1 MFDVVLFEPEIPAN
15 TGNVARLT
23 ANIGARLHLIRPLG
37 FSITH
42 KAVRR
47 AGMDYLDLNELNVH
61 DDWVACAQVFT
72 GRRIYCLTTKGV
84 CRHDEPRFQQDD
96 VFVFGPETRG
106 LPESLLSL
114 VRPQCRLRIPMVPGS
129 RSLNL
134 SNAVAIT
141 CFEAWRQLGFPGM
154 R

>member
-1 MFDVVLFEPEIPAN
+1 VFDVVLFEPEIPAN

-23 ANIGARLHLIRPLG
+23 ANMGARLHLIRPLG
-37 FSITH
+37 FSLTD

-47 AGMDYLDLNELNVH
+47 AGMDYLNLSEVKLH
-61 DDWVACAQVFT
+61 DDWVACAQAFT
-72 GRRIYCLTTKGV
+72 GRRIFCLTTKGV
-84 CRHDEPRFQQDD
+84 CRYDEPRYHHED
-96 VFVFGPETRG
+96 VFVFGPESRG

-114 VRPQCRLRIPMVPGS
+114 VRPECRVRIPMVPGS

-141 CFEAWRQLGFPGM
+141 CFEAWRQLGFSGI